1 MSGFAGFYNLDG
13 RPVDRDLL
21 THMTRTIAHRGP
33 DGEGCWVDGP
43 IGLGHR
49 LLHTTPE
56 SLQESQPLASEEH
69 ELVIVCDGRMD
80 NRAELRAA
88 FMTEGLTLRT
98 NTDVE
103 LILRAYERWGVDCPS
118 HLIGDFAFAIWDRRH
133 HRLFCARDPI
143 GVKPFYYSWDG
154 HRFLFASEIKAL
166 LDVPG
171 VAKRMNEV
179 MIADYLLWDFR
190 YPDATFFDGIM
201 QLRPA
206 HTLSLECGQ
215 MRLGRYWD
223 AHPLAE
229 GSFQRDDDYLER
241 FRELF
246 REAVDCRLRSH
257 FPVGTMFSGGI
268 DSTQVTAMAGTLR
281 HAHSGF
287 PPLSAFTMLYEGVS
301 QKELAVV
308 QTVAQRFGTEVHF
321 VQPET
326 RHETLEACLSEWPGE
341 AFLAPPPLL
350 ESLAAKG
357 CRVALTGYGAD
368 ELLGPSEDGVLKDLL
383 RKWQL
388 LSLVREVRRRPGRG
402 IPPRDPVLLDLLREQ
417 IPPHIKG
424 RLKALLGRQVPFW
437 IEPSFAKRV
446 GLAQRWRE
454 RTAPTFSTMCDE
466 DSFKTLMS
474 PLTTLELNMFDGAA
488 SHAKV
493 EWRYPFF
500 DRRLIECFFS
510 VPFHVKMRA
519 GPQKRFAMLALA
531 DLAPYPAGASS
542 LPLPD
547 SEMSRMLD
555 FKQMTRPLGPP
566 TGPLF
571 RYVNYQAMMRLMR
584 NYIRGDLSVKT
595 HLWKMRDLQSWME
608 KYFPEEML
616 DQGHAVEG
624 ARHDAV
630 ASLATA

>member
-1 MSGFAGFYNLDG
+1 MGFYNLDK

-21 THMTRTIAHRGP
+21 TRMTRAIAHRGP
-33 DGEGCWVDGP
+33 DGEGYWVDGP

-56 SLQESQPLASEEH
+56 SLQESQPLASGEH
-69 ELVIVCDGRMD
+69 EFVIVCDGRMD
-80 NRAELRAA
+80 NRAELRAL
-88 FMTEGLTLRT
+88 FMREGLALCT

-103 LILRAYERWGVDCPS
+103 LVLRAYERWGVDCPS

-133 HRLFCARDPI
+133 HRLFCARDAI
-143 GVKPFYYSWDG
+143 GVKPFYYFWDG
-154 HRFLFASEIKAL
+154 HRFCFASEIKVL

-171 VAKRMNEV
+171 VAKRINEV
-179 MIADYLLWDFR
+179 LIADYLLWDFCH
-190 YPDATFFDGIM
+190 PDATFFDGIM

-206 HTLSLECGQ
+206 HSLCVEHSR
-215 MRLGRYWD
+215 MRLSRYWD
-223 AHPLAE
+223 APPLAQ
-229 GSFQRDDDYLER
+229 GLFQRDDDYLER

-246 REAVDCRLRSH
+246 HEAVHCRLRSC
-257 FPVGTMFSGGI
+257 FPVGVMFSGGI
-268 DSTQVTAMAGTLR
+268 DSTQVTATAGTLR
-281 HAHSGF
+281 RAHSDS
-287 PPLSAFTMLYEGVS
+287 PPLAVFAILYEGVS
-301 QKELAVV
+301 QEELAVV
-308 QTVAQRFGTEVHF
+308 QRVSQRFGSDVHF
-321 VQPET
+321 IQPET
-326 RHETLEACLSEWPGE
+326 HHEILEICLSEWPGE

-357 CRVALTGYGAD
+357 CRVTLTGYGAD

-388 LSLVREVRRRPGRG
+388 LRLIREVRRRPGRG
-402 IPPRDPVLLDLLREQ
+402 VPPRDPILLDLLREL

-437 IEPSFAKRV
+437 LEPSFAKRV
-446 GLAQRWRE
+446 GLAQRWRD
-454 RTAPTFSTMCDE
+454 RTAPTFSIMCDE
-466 DSFKTLMS
+466 DSFRTLMS

-488 SHAKV
+488 SHARV
-493 EWRYPFF
+493 EWRYPFL
-500 DRRLIECFFS
+500 DRRLIECFLS

-519 GPQKRFAMLALA
+519 GPQKRFARLALA
-531 DLAPYPAGASS
+531 DLAPYSAVASS

-555 FKQMTRPLGPP
+555 FKQMTRHLGPRV
-566 TGPLF
+566 GPLF
-571 RYVNYQAMMRLMR
+571 RYVNYQAMTRLMH
-584 NYIRGDLSVKT
+584 NYARGDFSVKT

-608 KYFPEEML
+608 KYFPEEMP

-624 ARHDAV
+624 SSSRCGGE
-630 ASLATA
+630 SRNRLA